1 MKPSLFNLEK
11 IKEFSSPIED
21 LQINL
26 NRLNEIKRKVM
37 EKKTTLTEVFI
48 KDNIINQ
55 YEELLEIIKNINEQ
69 LNKALKENLNL
80 HQFYKDSLIKKY
92 KESVKQKLMV
102 VKLDENITKKIG
114 VNLIETKSVSKIIGK
129 ISFIPSVGLNEWID
143 ITESLNQYSIFLRT
157 IKKASKFYKILINK
171 KLNKNLNQIPPNT
184 DKQLIEQYKQ
194 KFLEDPNL
202 TFFQFIHEM
211 ENSLSAEDLRMKSD
225 LIQKS
230 IEKEEIDKLKK
241 KQQEQQEAYENYLV
255 LSNGEF
261 ERLRRRKK
269 REKLDE
275 VSIKQKSKKKIEI
288 PEDISKKI
296 EKFKSQF
303 ENSFN
308 DKKYKEEDENKDPLD
323 LIRERKSKKEKE
335 YKKYKKHFENS

>member
-1 MKPSLFNLEK
+1 MNPSLFNLEK
-11 IKEFSSPIED
+11 IKELSSPTED

-26 NRLNEIKRKVM
+26 NRLNKLKKKVI
-37 EKKTTLTEVFI
+37 EKKNYLKEVFI

-55 YEELLEIIKNINEQ
+55 YEELLEIIKDIDEK

-80 HQFYKDSLIKKY
+80 LQFYKDNLIKKY
-92 KESVKQKLMV
+92 KENIKRKLTV
-102 VKLDENITKKIG
+102 VEIDENLTKKIG
-114 VNLIETKSVSKIIGK
+114 INLIESKRVSKIIDK
-129 ISFIPSVGLNEWID
+129 VSFIPSIGLNKWID

-157 IKKASKFYKILINK
+157 IKKASKFYNLLIHK
-171 KLNKNLNQIPPNT
+171 KLNKNLNQIPPDT

-202 TFFQFIHEM
+202 TFFQFIHDM
-211 ENSLSAEDLRMKSD
+211 EDGLSTEDLRIKND

-230 IEKEEIDKLKK
+230 REKEEIDKLKK

-261 ERLRRRKK
+261 ERQRRRKK
-269 REKLDE
+269 REKLED
-275 VSIKQKSKKKIEI
+275 VSIKQKSKKKNEI

-296 EKFKSQF
+296 EEFKSQF

-308 DKKYKEEDENKDPLD
+308 DKKYKEEDENKDPLE

-335 YKKYKKHFENS
+335 YKKFKKHFENS

>member
-184 DKQLIEQYKQ
+184 DKQLIEQYIQ